1 MQQIVNFLI
10 RNKTFIT
17 FLLLFGLSLF
27 FTFQSHSYQK
37 TKFVNSA
44 NWVSGKVYSNSNNI
58 SDYFHLKEYNKQL
71 VEENLRLRKQLLNIE
86 DNAIDSTFSSDS
98 LFTNYNL
105 YNASIIKNSFN
116 KRRNYLLINKG
127 RNDSV
132 KQDMGVITSKGIVG
146 IIENNSSNYANVQ
159 SVLNSLSEIN
169 ASIKNTNNFGSLKWN
184 GEDFKTVQLVD
195 ILRSAAIKKGDTVIT
210 GGMSSIFPKGIPIG
224 TIENFDLDVSQNYY
238 LILLIEF
245 NEMLYSEGILYGIPN
260 GATCPKRLT
269 QNKHKITN
277 CFINPHL

>member
-37 TKFVNSA
+37 TKFINSA

-86 DNAIDSTFSSDS
+86 DNEIDSIFSTDS

-105 YNASIIKNSFN
+105 YSASIIKNSYN
-116 KRRNYLLINKG
+116 KKRNYLLIDKG

-146 IIENNSSNYANVQ
+146 IIENNSNNYANVQ
-159 SVLNSLSEIN
+159 SVLNTLSEIN

-184 GEDFKTVQLVD
+184 GNDFKTVQLVD
-195 ILRSAAIKKGDTVIT
+195 ILRSAVIKKGDTVIT

-238 LILLIEF
+238 LIDVKLFNDMTTLDHVYVIE
-245 NEMLYSEGILYGIPN
+245 NLNRDEILTLE
-260 GATCPKRLT
+260 ASVDE
-269 QNKHKITN
+269 
-277 CFINPHL
+277 